1 MVKDKNPII
10 TLALVIMIVVALG
23 MGMKG
28 CTNELEAQNKPPV
41 ISHELDSAA
50 DRFDLQYKV
59 YTFEGCEY
67 IVVAPGNSHFTWG
80 SHKGN
85 CKNPIHQTK

>member
-1 MVKDKNPII
+1 MVKDKHPIL
-10 TLALVIMIVVALG
+10 TLALIIMLGVTFG
-23 MGMKG
+23 MGVNG
-28 CTNELEAQNKPPV
+28 CTKELNAPPV
-41 ISHELDSAA
+41 ISRELDSTSERYA
-50 DRFDLQYKV
+50 LQYKI

-67 IVVAPGNSHFTWG
+67 IVVAPGNTHFTWG

>member
-1 MVKDKNPII
+1 MRKDFNLII
-10 TLALVIMIVVALG
+10 LASAILSIGLITVA
-23 MGMKG
+23 
-28 CTNELEAQNKPPV
+28 CNSHSKPYTPTRA
-41 ISHELDSAA
+41 LDSTS
-50 DRFDLQYKV
+50 DRWDLQYKI

-67 IVVAPGNSHFTWG
+67 IVVAPGNTHFTWG